1 MERKGIKIDF
11 NYYLYLI
18 RYNALMEWTVNYFTD
33 TMGKQPVK
41 EWIDTLDIKLQLK
54 IFRAFE
60 LLEDFNINLKAPY
73 VKPLEDKLYELRIKD
88 QKGIY
93 RVIYF
98 AHTGK
103 EFIML
108 NGFIKKTQK
117 TPKKEIELAKTRMKE
132 VLDNE

>member
-1 MERKGIKIDF
+1 MQ
-11 NYYLYLI
+11 
-18 RYNALMEWTVNYFTD
+18 WTVNYYTNE
-33 TMGKQPVK
+33 TGEQPVK
-41 EWIDTLDIKLQLK
+41 EWIDTFEEKLQLK

-93 RVIYF
+93 RIIYF
-98 AHTGK
+98 AHTGR

-108 NGFIKKTQK
+108 NGFIKKTPK
-117 TPKKEIELAKTRMKE
+117 TPKKEIELAKIRMKE
-132 VLDNE
+132 VVGNE

>member
-1 MERKGIKIDF
+1 MK
-11 NYYLYLI
+11 
-18 RYNALMEWTVNYFTD
+18 WSVNYFTD
-33 TMGKQPVK
+33 KMGKQPVK
-41 EWIDTLDIKLQLK
+41 DWIDTLEIKLQVK

-88 QKGIY
+88 PKGIY
-93 RVIYF
+93 RIIYF
-98 AHTGK
+98 AYTGK

-108 NGFIKKTQK
+108 NGFVKKTQK

-132 VLDNE
+132 VLNNE

>member
-1 MERKGIKIDF
+1 MQ
-11 NYYLYLI
+11 
-18 RYNALMEWTVNYFTD
+18 WTVNYYTNE
-33 TMGKQPVK
+33 TGEQPVK
-41 EWIDTLDIKLQLK
+41 EWIKSLDEKLRLK
-54 IFRAFE
+54 VYRSFE
-60 LLEDFNINLKAPY
+60 LLEEFNLNLKAPY

-108 NGFIKKTQK
+108 NGFVKKTQK
-117 TPKKEIELAKTRMKE
+117 TPKKEIELAKIRMKE
-132 VLDNE
+132 VLENE

>member
-1 MERKGIKIDF
+1 M
-11 NYYLYLI
+11 N
-18 RYNALMEWTVNYFTD
+18 WTVNYFTD
-33 TMGKQPVK
+33 TMGQQPVK
-41 EWIDTLDIKLQLK
+41 EWIDTLEMKLQLK

-73 VKPLEDKLYELRIKD
+73 VKPLGDKLYELRIKD

-98 AHTGK
+98 AHTGQ

-108 NGFIKKTQK
+108 NGFMKKTQK

>member
-1 MERKGIKIDF
+1 MQ
-11 NYYLYLI
+11 
-18 RYNALMEWTVNYFTD
+18 WTVNYYTD
-33 TMGKQPVK
+33 ETGEQPVK
-41 EWIDTLDIKLQLK
+41 EWIDTLEEKLQLK

-73 VKPLEDKLYELRIKD
+73 VKPLEDKLYELRVKD
-88 QKGIY
+88 PKGIY

-98 AHTGK
+98 AHTGR

-117 TPKKEIELAKTRMKE
+117 TPKKEIELAKIRMKE
-132 VLDNE
+132 VLDHE

>member
-1 MERKGIKIDF
+1 
-11 NYYLYLI
+11 
-18 RYNALMEWTVNYFTD
+18 MEWTVNYFTD
-33 TMGKQPVK
+33 SEGNQPVK
-41 EWIDTLDIKLQLK
+41 EWIKGLDKKLRLK
-54 IFRAFE
+54 IYRTFE
-60 LLEDFNINLKAPY
+60 LLEQFNLNLKAPY

-98 AHTGK
+98 AYTGR

-117 TPKKEIELAKTRMKE
+117 TPKKEIELAKKRMME
-132 VLDNE
+132 VLENE

>member
-1 MERKGIKIDF
+1 M
-11 NYYLYLI
+11 N
-18 RYNALMEWTVNYFTD
+18 WTVNYFTD

-88 QKGIY
+88 PKGIY

-98 AHTGK
+98 AYTGQ

>member
-1 MERKGIKIDF
+1 MEWSV
-11 NYYLYLI
+11 NYY
-18 RYNALMEWTVNYFTD
+18 TD
-33 TMGKQPVK
+33 ETGEQPVK
-41 EWIDTLDIKLQLK
+41 EWVKSLDDKLRLK
-54 IFRAFE
+54 VYRAFD
-60 LLEDFNINLKAPY
+60 LLEQFNLNLKAPY

-108 NGFIKKTQK
+108 NGFVKKTQK
-117 TPKKEIELAKTRMKE
+117 TPKKELELAKVRMKE
-132 VLDNE
+132 VLENE

>member
-1 MERKGIKIDF
+1 MK
-11 NYYLYLI
+11 
-18 RYNALMEWTVNYFTD
+18 WSVNYFTD
-33 TMGKQPVK
+33 EMGKQPVK
-41 EWIDTLDIKLQLK
+41 EWIDTLEVKLQLK

-93 RVIYF
+93 RIIYF
-98 AHTGK
+98 AYTGQ

-108 NGFIKKTQK
+108 NGFVKKTQK

-132 VLDNE
+132 VLNNE